1 MNSIYADPLYTF
13 IRIYK
18 NDDFRVTKEK
28 APKDVSFGAFLR
40 WTTKIRTWTNRTKT
54 CCATITP

>member
-1 MNSIYADPLYTF
+1 MFATLRIGKKNYSVVTNKNALTI
-13 IRIYK
+13 IR
-18 NDDFRVTKEK
+18 
-28 APKDVSFGAFLR
+28 AFSC